1 AAANL
6 SCRLCSVTAGMIK
19 EQATKLP
26 REVLERL
33 MQSDNLFETVNTRH
47 GQVTLFANDTGAIS
61 DSLRLY
67 GEWAQNELSFM
78 LSMVNQGDT
87 VVDVGGYIGTHTL
100 AFARHV
106 GVRGQVVTI
115 EAQARSFEL
124 LTRNIHDNGLSN
136 VRAENA
142 IASAVG
148 KEEHI
153 PAIDIEKPASYGSAS
168 LREVFVPGAQHHES
182 SGAQEFCVKSIA
194 LDELPIAS
202 CSLVKIDVEGMED
215 MVLRGAGEM
224 IRQHRPAIYAEC
236 NSLEDG
242 LRCFRLLKE
251 YGYRVRAHVVLAFN
265 ADNFLQCDRNIFMG
279 AREVALV
286 GTPESS
292 DPLEGYE
299 VRPCELLLDIE
310 TADDLALAL
319 LNKPQYDHEVLRAG
333 AAARSGGTA
342 VLNAAVEM
350 REAARQAAEQQE
362 RIVRELNARH
372 AEELEQLERKYA
384 GVQDNRG
391 KLQTELEQLRAEAA
405 RAAESERSAREASAE
420 LQDAVDQIRRSTSW
434 RITAPFRALSKK
446 KANR

>member
-1 AAANL
+1 
-6 SCRLCSVTAGMIK
+6 
-19 EQATKLP
+19 
-26 REVLERL
+26 

-47 GQVTLFANDTGAIS
+47 GRVTLFANDTGAIS

-78 LSMVNQGDT
+78 LSMVHQGDT

-106 GVRGQVVTI
+106 GEQGQVVTI

-124 LTRNIHDNGLSN
+124 LSRNIQDNGLTN

-153 PAIDIEKPASYGSAS
+153 PAIDIETPASYGSAS

-182 SGAQEFCVKSIA
+182 SGAEFCVKSIA

-202 CSLVKIDVEGMED
+202 CSLIKIDVEGMED
-215 MVLRGAGEM
+215 MVLRGAGEL
-224 IRQHRPAIYAEC
+224 IRRHGPAVYAEC

-265 ADNFLQCDRNIFMG
+265 EDNFLQCDRNIFMG

-286 GTPESS
+286 GTPEAS
-292 DPLEGYE
+292 DPLKGYA

-350 REAARQAAEQQE
+350 KEAARQAAEKEE
-362 RIVRELNARH
+362 RIVRELMERH
-372 AEELEQLERKYA
+372 AQELEQLERKYFGA
-384 GVQDNRG
+384 QDNSG
-391 KLQTELEQLRAEAA
+391 KLHVELDRLRAEAA
-405 RAAESERSAREASAE
+405 RVTESERSAREALAE
-420 LQDAVDQIRRSTSW
+420 LQSAVDQIRRSTSW
-434 RITAPFRALSKK
+434 RITAPLRALSNK